1 MAYRDKNMKIK
12 KVAGL
17 LMAAGLLVVTAMS
30 VQAEEGY
37 SFKAHN
43 TTKVAIKQMLV
54 SEDGKKWGGFDIG
67 SGIAAGE
74 TVTLVWDSSTDNS
87 GCKWFVK
94 AVFADGE
101 EGEPTTFDFCEK
113 GLELEF

>member
-1 MAYRDKNMKIK
+1 MNIQ
-12 KVAGL
+12 KVTGL
-17 LMAAGLLVVTAMS
+17 LMAAGLLLVTAMS
-30 VQAEEGY
+30 VQAEDGY
-37 SFKAHN
+37 SFVAHN

-54 SEDGKKWGGFDIG
+54 SQDGKKWGGFDIG

-74 TVTLVWDSSTDNS
+74 SVTLVWADSTNNED
-87 GCKWFVK
+87 CKQFVK

-101 EGEPTTFDFCEK
+101 EGEPVKFDFCEK

>member
-1 MAYRDKNMKIK
+1 MKFQK
-12 KVAGL
+12 LAGL
-17 LMAAGLLVVTAMS
+17 LMVTGLLSVATMS
-30 VQAEEGY
+30 AQAGDSGY
-37 SFKAHN
+37 SFVAHN

-54 SEDGKKWGGFDIG
+54 SQDGKTWGGFDIG

-74 TVTLVWDSSTDNS
+74 SVTLVWAESTNNEA
-87 GCKWFVK
+87 CKQFVK

-101 EGEPTTFDFCEK
+101 EGEPVKFDFCEK

>member
-1 MAYRDKNMKIK
+1 MKIQ
-12 KVAGL
+12 KVTGL
-17 LMAAGLLVVTAMS
+17 LMAAGLLVVSAMS
-30 VQAEEGY
+30 AYAEESGY
-37 SFKAHN
+37 SFVAHN

-67 SGIAAGE
+67 KGIAAGE
-74 TVTLVWDSSTDNS
+74 SVTLVWDSSTDNS
-87 GCKWFVK
+87 GCKWLVK

-101 EGEPTTFDFCEK
+101 EGEPVKFDFCEK